1 MQITYFKIDSSD
13 EISKVIKEYNDN
25 MSDNI
30 DCSFITIAQDRETVI
45 AYTEIVNCSS
55 KFSLLKSFKIRN
67 EYLKNGIEQKMLS
80 YVVWELQQKG
90 ISFLSIPNVMTNPDL
105 NWIKDFKISNSG
117 FIIAIM

>member
-1 MQITYFKIDSSD
+1 VQITYFKIDSSD
-13 EISKVIKEYNDN
+13 EISNVVNEYNKSTPN
-25 MSDNI
+25 AV
-30 DCSFITIAQDRETVI
+30 DCSFIVIAQDQETVI

-67 EYLKNGIEQKMLS
+67 EYLNNGIEQKMLS
-80 YVVWELQQKG
+80 YAVWELQQNG